1 MYSTFELS
9 LPICAIVFSMLLIIV
24 YYSKKR
30 VKLLENKMYGV
41 MLFCVLIDSILVTI
55 EKGLVVGKT
64 LSEIPA
70 LTAFCVCVL
79 NRFDAI
85 TLIVLTTCL
94 YMYIHTIT
102 LQPSKKMF
110 NKNLSVCIFT
120 DSIIIIS
127 IFFLDLHLITNG
139 EIISISGNAL
149 YPIYIASIIYILLS
163 IGITLL
169 NIKKITKKHIPLII
183 SILIFI
189 FLIVIFMINPYLTVI
204 SILLTFVNYVMYHTI
219 ENPDMN
225 MLEEVHRAKEISD
238 NANEEK
244 TLFIYNM
251 TNDIR
256 SITKD
261 IDDSAD
267 YILDEIDNKK
277 VDKELIKETARDI
290 KGSTAKFTTMTNEIL
305 DISSIDTSSIKVYNN
320 KYNIKLLLKQLVT
333 NYKEKCKDK
342 GLSFR
347 SNIDTTLP
355 QYLYGDSVSL
365 KKVIDILL
373 ENSYKYTEK
382 GYIEL
387 SVNTII
393 KNDIAR
399 LIITVEDSGTGMK
412 VEELNK
418 ALNNKKEED
427 STNLNNSLYNA
438 KKLITLMNGTIVP
451 SSTYGSGTSIKII
464 LDQKIYNEVKEVSKY
479 NKELDKKR
487 VLLVDDNI
495 SSQKLFTKILS
506 GTNIELD
513 IVSLGK
519 ECLDK
524 IRNKE
529 KYDLIL
535 LDEEMK
541 PLSGIEVITKLKNIK
556 NFNTKVILLTKNN
569 DYEYNEDYLKY
580 GFIDYILKPLDKT
593 KVLDKIGK
601 YLK

>member
-1 MYSTFELS
+1 MIDNVTIQIISINILNLFMIIMLNIFYFSKPRIKRIEHSIFARL
-9 LPICAIVFSMLLIIV
+9 IVFSLFGSIFGLSFGIV
-24 YYSKKR
+24 TTLSNS
-30 VKLLENKMYGV
+30 VNVFANLLEKTYTIIILDWLLLLSFYTYAISEKKENSVIKKTNN
-41 MLFCVLIDSILVTI
+41 IDLLLYLSILLYFIPINLEVIDKKIMVDGPLIYLTY
-55 EKGLVVGKT
+55 VVG
-64 LSEIPA
+64 
-70 LTAFCVCVL
+70 
-79 NRFDAI
+79 AI
-85 TLIVLTTCL
+85 FTIFNIVLVL
-94 YMYIHTIT
+94 KNYKNIKEKKYI
-102 LQPSKKMF
+102 
-110 NKNLSVCIFT
+110 
-120 DSIIIIS
+120 
-127 IFFLDLHLITNG
+127 
-139 EIISISGNAL
+139 
-149 YPIYIASIIYILLS
+149 PIYSTIIL
-163 IGITLL
+163 T
-169 NIKKITKKHIPLII
+169 T
-183 SILIFI
+183 IFI
-189 FLIVIFMINPYLTVI
+189 FVQTINPDFNYLN
-204 SILLTFVNYVMYHTI
+204 SLLGMIIGYLMYFTI
-219 ENPDMN
+219 ENPDMK

-244 TLFIYNM
+244 TLFLYNM

-256 SITKD
+256 SIIKD

-267 YILDEIDNKK
+267 CILDEIDNKK

-290 KGSTAKFTTMTNEIL
+290 KSSTAKFTTMTNEIL

-320 KYNIKLLLKQLVT
+320 KYNIKLLLKQLIT
-333 NYKEKCKDK
+333 SYKEKCKDK
-342 GLSFR
+342 ELTFR

-382 GYIEL
+382 GFIEL

-412 VEELNK
+412 IEELNK
-418 ALNNKKEED
+418 AINTKKEED

-464 LDQKIYNEVKEVSKY
+464 LDQKVYEEKSKTSKY

-487 VLLVDDNI
+487 ILLVDDNI
-495 SSQKLFTKILS
+495 ASQKLFTKILS
-506 GTNIELD
+506 NTNIELD

>member
-1 MYSTFELS
+1 MHAIILQIVGLLLIITLNIMFFSKKNFKNIETKIYSKLLIFNVLFIVIGINTFIIAEMTNNKDLIAIFQKLYMCILVLLNYYS
-9 LPICAIVFSMLLIIV
+9 LQYCFYAFNFKYSNNKKMKNFITLLTILFMLLILILPLNV
-24 YYSKKR
+24 VFQDDLLDGNGLSYDVALIYTIISFSYFLFTTIYLFIKRNSLKKIIPF
-30 VKLLENKMYGV
+30 V
-41 MLFCVLIDSILVTI
+41 VLIILY
-55 EKGLVVGKT
+55 
-64 LSEIPA
+64 
-70 LTAFCVCVL
+70 
-79 NRFDAI
+79 
-85 TLIVLTTCL
+85 LIGFLLRGVFKEL
-94 YMYIHTIT
+94 
-102 LQPSKKMF
+102 
-110 NKNLSVCIFT
+110 IFEG
-120 DSIIIIS
+120 
-127 IFFLDLHLITNG
+127 FFY
-139 EIISISGNAL
+139 S
-149 YPIYIASIIYILLS
+149 YILL
-163 IGITLL
+163 I
-169 NIKKITKKHIPLII
+169 
-183 SILIFI
+183 
-189 FLIVIFMINPYLTVI
+189 
-204 SILLTFVNYVMYHTI
+204 MYHTI
-219 ENPDMN
+219 ENPDMK
-225 MLEEVHRAKEISD
+225 MLEEVHRAKQISD

-244 TLFIYNM
+244 TLFLYNM

-290 KGSTAKFTTMTNEIL
+290 KSSTAKFTTMTNEIL

-342 GLSFR
+342 GLTFR

-355 QYLYGDSVSL
+355 QYLFGDSVSL

-373 ENSYKYTEK
+373 ENSYKYTEN
-382 GYIEL
+382 GFIEL

-418 ALNNKKEED
+418 AINTKKEED

-464 LDQKIYNEVKEVSKY
+464 LDQKIYEEKSKTSKY

-569 DYEYNEDYLKY
+569 DYEYNEEYLKY
-580 GFIDYILKPLDKT
+580 GFIDYILKPLDKN
-593 KVLDKIGK
+593 KVLEKISK

>member
-365 KKVIDILL
+365 KKAIDTLL

-387 SVNTII
+387 NVNTII

>member
-1 MYSTFELS
+1 MIDNVTIQIISINILNLFMIIMLNIFYFSKPRIKRIEHSIFARL
-9 LPICAIVFSMLLIIV
+9 IVFSLFGSIFGLSFGIV
-24 YYSKKR
+24 TTLSNS
-30 VKLLENKMYGV
+30 VNVFANLLEKTYTIIILDWLLLLSFYTYAISEKKENSVIKKTNN
-41 MLFCVLIDSILVTI
+41 IDLLLYLSILLYFIPINLEVIDKKIMVDGPLIYLTY
-55 EKGLVVGKT
+55 VVG
-64 LSEIPA
+64 
-70 LTAFCVCVL
+70 
-79 NRFDAI
+79 AI
-85 TLIVLTTCL
+85 FTIFNIVLVL
-94 YMYIHTIT
+94 KNYKNIKEKKYI
-102 LQPSKKMF
+102 
-110 NKNLSVCIFT
+110 
-120 DSIIIIS
+120 
-127 IFFLDLHLITNG
+127 
-139 EIISISGNAL
+139 
-149 YPIYIASIIYILLS
+149 PIYSTIIL
-163 IGITLL
+163 T
-169 NIKKITKKHIPLII
+169 T
-183 SILIFI
+183 IFI
-189 FLIVIFMINPYLTVI
+189 FVQTINPDFNYLN
-204 SILLTFVNYVMYHTI
+204 SLLGMIIGYLMYFTI
-219 ENPDMN
+219 ENPDMK

-244 TLFIYNM
+244 TLFLYNM

-277 VDKELIKETARDI
+277 VDKELIKETTRDI

-305 DISSIDTSSIKVYNN
+305 DISSIDTSSIKIYNN
-320 KYNIKLLLKQLVT
+320 KYNIKLLLKQLIT

-387 SVNTII
+387 NVNTII

-412 VEELNK
+412 IEELNR
-418 ALNNKKEED
+418 ALNTKKEED

-464 LDQKIYNEVKEVSKY
+464 LDQKVYEEKSKSSKY

-487 VLLVDDNI
+487 ILLVDDNI

-506 GTNIELD
+506 NTNIELD

-556 NFNTKVILLTKNN
+556 NFNTKVVLLTKNN
-569 DYEYNEDYLKY
+569 DYEYNEEYLKY
-580 GFIDYILKPLDKT
+580 GFIDYILKPLDKN
-593 KVLDKIGK
+593 KVLEKISK

>member
-1 MYSTFELS
+1 MFLSVGAIFVFMLFTVFFTKEHIKFKENQYFKYLILINAFEYLIEIPLQLFVRFIDKETFIRDLLFPKLYLISIFTWFSIFSIYTFIICLNKNDEKKYEKKFSIIRNINLLVWFIGTSLLALLPFEKFHEADKMYIYGPAVDILKIFLGIYMIIWIY
-9 LPICAIVFSMLLIIV
+9 LLLKNIKNLKDKKYVPIFLIIV
-24 YYSKKR
+24 
-30 VKLLENKMYGV
+30 LLILNV
-41 MLFCVLIDSILVTI
+41 IIQTID
-55 EKGLVVGKT
+55 
-64 LSEIPA
+64 P
-70 LTAFCVCVL
+70 
-79 NRFDAI
+79 
-85 TLIVLTTCL
+85 
-94 YMYIHTIT
+94 
-102 LQPSKKMF
+102 
-110 NKNLSVCIFT
+110 
-120 DSIIIIS
+120 
-127 IFFLDLHLITNG
+127 
-139 EIISISGNAL
+139 
-149 YPIYIASIIYILLS
+149 
-163 IGITLL
+163 
-169 NIKKITKKHIPLII
+169 
-183 SILIFI
+183 SILIASMVGT
-189 FLIVIFMINPYLTVI
+189 LICYT
-204 SILLTFVNYVMYHTI
+204 MYFTI
-219 ENPDMN
+219 ENPDMK
-225 MLEEVHRAKEISD
+225 LLKEVHRAKEISD

-244 TLFIYNM
+244 ALFLYNM

-261 IDDSAD
+261 IDNSAD
-267 YILDEIDNKK
+267 YILEEIDNKK

-342 GLSFR
+342 GLTFR

-355 QYLYGDSVSL
+355 EYLYGDSVSL

-382 GYIEL
+382 GFIEL
-387 SVNTII
+387 NVNTII

-412 VEELNK
+412 IEELNK
-418 ALNNKKEED
+418 AINTKKEED

-464 LDQKIYNEVKEVSKY
+464 LDQKVYEEKSKTSKY
-479 NKELDKKR
+479 SKELDKKR

-556 NFNTKVILLTKNN
+556 NFNTKVVLLTKNN

-580 GFIDYILKPLDKT
+580 GFSDYILKPLDKNI
-593 KVLDKIGK
+593 VLDKISK

>member
-1 MYSTFELS
+1 MFLSVGAIFVFMLFTVFFTKEHIKFKENQYFKYLILINAFEYLIEIPLQLFVRFIDKETFIRDLLFPKLYLISIFTWFSIFSIYTFIICLNKNDEKKYEKKFSIIRNINLLVWFIGTSLLALLPFEKFHEADKMYIYGPAVDILKIFLGIYMIIWIY
-9 LPICAIVFSMLLIIV
+9 LLLKNIKNLKDKKYVPIFLIIV
-24 YYSKKR
+24 
-30 VKLLENKMYGV
+30 LLILNV
-41 MLFCVLIDSILVTI
+41 IIQTID
-55 EKGLVVGKT
+55 
-64 LSEIPA
+64 P
-70 LTAFCVCVL
+70 
-79 NRFDAI
+79 
-85 TLIVLTTCL
+85 
-94 YMYIHTIT
+94 
-102 LQPSKKMF
+102 
-110 NKNLSVCIFT
+110 
-120 DSIIIIS
+120 
-127 IFFLDLHLITNG
+127 
-139 EIISISGNAL
+139 
-149 YPIYIASIIYILLS
+149 
-163 IGITLL
+163 
-169 NIKKITKKHIPLII
+169 
-183 SILIFI
+183 SILIASMVGT
-189 FLIVIFMINPYLTVI
+189 LICYT
-204 SILLTFVNYVMYHTI
+204 MYFTI
-219 ENPDMN
+219 ENPDMK
-225 MLEEVHRAKEISD
+225 LLKEVHRAKEISD

-244 TLFIYNM
+244 ALFLYNM

-261 IDDSAD
+261 IDNSAD
-267 YILDEIDNKK
+267 YILEEIDNKK

-342 GLSFR
+342 GLTFR

-355 QYLYGDSVSL
+355 EYLYGDSVSL

-382 GYIEL
+382 GFIEL
-387 SVNTII
+387 NVNTII

-412 VEELNK
+412 IEELNK
-418 ALNNKKEED
+418 AINTKKEED

-464 LDQKIYNEVKEVSKY
+464 LDQKVYEEKSKTSKY

-487 VLLVDDNI
+487 VLLVDDNT
-495 SSQKLFTKILS
+495 SSQKLFTKIIS
-506 GTNIELD
+506 NTNIELD

-556 NFNTKVILLTKNN
+556 NFNTKVVLLTKNN

-580 GFIDYILKPLDKT
+580 GFSDYILKPLDKNI
-593 KVLDKIGK
+593 VLDKISK

>member
-1 MYSTFELS
+1 MIDNVTIQVISINILNLFMIIMLNIFYFSKPRIKRIEHSIFARL
-9 LPICAIVFSMLLIIV
+9 IVFSLFGSIFGLSFGIV
-24 YYSKKR
+24 TTLSNS
-30 VKLLENKMYGV
+30 VNVFANLLEKTYTIIILDWLLLLSFYTYAISEKKENSVIKKTNN
-41 MLFCVLIDSILVTI
+41 IDLLLYLSILLYFIPINLEVIDKKIMVDGPLIYLTY
-55 EKGLVVGKT
+55 VVG
-64 LSEIPA
+64 
-70 LTAFCVCVL
+70 
-79 NRFDAI
+79 AI
-85 TLIVLTTCL
+85 FTIFNIVLVL
-94 YMYIHTIT
+94 KNYKNIKEKKYI
-102 LQPSKKMF
+102 
-110 NKNLSVCIFT
+110 
-120 DSIIIIS
+120 
-127 IFFLDLHLITNG
+127 
-139 EIISISGNAL
+139 
-149 YPIYIASIIYILLS
+149 PIYSTIIL
-163 IGITLL
+163 T
-169 NIKKITKKHIPLII
+169 T
-183 SILIFI
+183 IFI
-189 FLIVIFMINPYLTVI
+189 FVQTINPDFNYLN
-204 SILLTFVNYVMYHTI
+204 SLLGMIIGYLIYFTI
-219 ENPDMN
+219 ENPDMK

-244 TLFIYNM
+244 TLFLYNM

-267 YILDEIDNKK
+267 YILDKIDNKK

-290 KGSTAKFTTMTNEIL
+290 KSSTAKFTTMTNEIL

-320 KYNIKLLLKQLVT
+320 KYNIKLLLKQLIT
-333 NYKEKCKDK
+333 NYKVKCKDK
-342 GLSFR
+342 ELSFR

-355 QYLYGDSVSL
+355 EYLFGDSVSL

-382 GYIEL
+382 GFIEL
-387 SVNTII
+387 NVNTII

-412 VEELNK
+412 IEELNK
-418 ALNNKKEED
+418 AINTKKEED

-464 LDQKIYNEVKEVSKY
+464 LDQKVYEEKSKTSKY

-506 GTNIELD
+506 STNIELD

-556 NFNTKVILLTKNN
+556 NFNTKVVLLTKNN

-593 KVLDKIGK
+593 KVLDKISK

>member
-1 MYSTFELS
+1 MWNIMFLSVGAIFVFMLFTVFFTKEHIKFKENQYFKYLILINAFEYLIEIPLQLFVRFVDKETFVRDLLFPKLYLISIFTWFSIFSIYTFIICLNKNDEKKYEKKFSIIRNINLLVWFIGTSLLAILPFEKFHEADKMYIYGPAVDILKIFLGIYMIIWIY
-9 LPICAIVFSMLLIIV
+9 LLLKNIKNLKDKKYVPIFLIIV
-24 YYSKKR
+24 
-30 VKLLENKMYGV
+30 LLILNV
-41 MLFCVLIDSILVTI
+41 IIQTID
-55 EKGLVVGKT
+55 
-64 LSEIPA
+64 P
-70 LTAFCVCVL
+70 
-79 NRFDAI
+79 
-85 TLIVLTTCL
+85 
-94 YMYIHTIT
+94 
-102 LQPSKKMF
+102 
-110 NKNLSVCIFT
+110 
-120 DSIIIIS
+120 
-127 IFFLDLHLITNG
+127 
-139 EIISISGNAL
+139 
-149 YPIYIASIIYILLS
+149 
-163 IGITLL
+163 
-169 NIKKITKKHIPLII
+169 
-183 SILIFI
+183 SILIASMVGT
-189 FLIVIFMINPYLTVI
+189 LICYT
-204 SILLTFVNYVMYHTI
+204 MYFTI
-219 ENPDMN
+219 ENPDMK
-225 MLEEVHRAKEISD
+225 LLKEVHRAKEISD

-244 TLFIYNM
+244 TLFLYNM

-290 KGSTAKFTTMTNEIL
+290 KSSTAKFTTMTNEIL

-333 NYKEKCKDK
+333 NYKEKCHSK
-342 GLSFR
+342 GLTFR

-355 QYLYGDSVSL
+355 EYLYGDSVSL

-373 ENSYKYTEK
+373 ENSYKYTDN

-393 KNDIAR
+393 KNNIAR

-418 ALNNKKEED
+418 AINTKKEED

-451 SSTYGSGTSIKII
+451 YSTYGSGTSIKII
-464 LDQKIYNEVKEVSKY
+464 LDQKVYEEKSKTSKY

-556 NFNTKVILLTKNN
+556 NFNTKVVLLTKNN

-580 GFIDYILKPLDKT
+580 GFIDYILKPLDKII
-593 KVLDKIGK
+593 VLDKIGK

>member
-464 LDQKIYNEVKEVSKY
+464 LDQKVYEEKSKTSKY

-541 PLSGIEVITKLKNIK
+541 PLNGIEVITKLKNIK
-556 NFNTKVILLTKNN
+556 NFNTKVVLLTKNN